1 MYAIIVDLVI
11 FYCAENFSYHS
22 SVLSSLQF
30 KRLLN
35 RELHHFSGTSHA
47 GSEISEYICN
57 TFLGT
62 HSTSSILSI
71 VFFWFALRCFAYTFI
86 NSPKPKKT
94 VFVNLLFVDYDHRSI
109 NQRHPTHQLTSHE
122 ELMDRKQN

>member
-1 MYAIIVDLVI
+1 MYVYGMYAIIVDLVI

-62 HSTSSILSI
+62 HSTSSIWSI
-71 VFFWFALRCFAYTFI
+71 VFFGSLCG
-86 NSPKPKKT
+86 
-94 VFVNLLFVDYDHRSI
+94 VLL
-109 NQRHPTHQLTSHE
+109 TL
-122 ELMDRKQN
+122 L

>member
-62 HSTSSILSI
+62 HSTFHMVYRFYGSLCG
-71 VFFWFALRCFAYTFI
+71 V
-86 NSPKPKKT
+86 
-94 VFVNLLFVDYDHRSI
+94 LL
-109 NQRHPTHQLTSHE
+109 TL
-122 ELMDRKQN
+122 L